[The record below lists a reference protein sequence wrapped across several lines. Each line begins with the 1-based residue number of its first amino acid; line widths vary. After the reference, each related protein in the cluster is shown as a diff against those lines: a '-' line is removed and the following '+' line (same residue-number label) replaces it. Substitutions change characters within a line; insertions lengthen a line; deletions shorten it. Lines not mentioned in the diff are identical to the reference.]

1 MKRKRKDELVERGP
15 IVEDEAITTINIPR
29 YLNESKQE
37 YSERIKLRIKLA
49 AIALQKRRR
58 IFSTKSFLRGP
69 SNTTSAH
76 NYVTRMYE
84 TLENKDFSFR
94 DSLKSSSL
102 PPLPARNGVQ
112 SNNISSFELEVG
124 RAGDDDS
131 GMFDD
136 HFPGDDGFGDVHD
149 PSGEGNR
156 NSLGNNSEFGVGGI
170 DQSVDKDGF
179 ALNIN
184 SGNQIFGEDD
194 DGIDENASRRPSNR
208 ITQDIRSHVLESRM
222 SLMMENLRNNATVS
236 SSSDEDERPD
246 GDPFE
251 AEGSHAV
258 VSFNDIVKGSTRSQA
273 AKCFFDLLVLKTRN
287 EIRIKQE
294 AIPEGYGPIKVML
307 A

>member
-76 NYVTRMYE
+76 NDVTRMYE

-112 SNNISSFELEVG
+112 SNNISSFELEGG
-124 RAGDDDS
+124 RAGDEDS

-251 AEGSHAV
+251 AEGRHAV